1 VEPWKKSLLPSIKAI
16 QEQQVEIEQLKA
28 QQKEILTNQQLINE
42 AQNIKMEKLEK
53 QLEQLLKK

>member
-1 VEPWKKSLLPSIKAI
+1 MEPWKKSLLPSIKAI

-42 AQNIKMEKLEK
+42 AQNIKMAKLEK